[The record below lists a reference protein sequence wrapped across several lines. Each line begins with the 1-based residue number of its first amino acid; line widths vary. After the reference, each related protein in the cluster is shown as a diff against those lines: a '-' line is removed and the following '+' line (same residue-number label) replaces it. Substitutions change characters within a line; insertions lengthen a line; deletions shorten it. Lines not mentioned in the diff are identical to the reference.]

1 MSAAE
6 LTVPLAAVR
15 DQVAD
20 YVSALFLVYG
30 VIIIVYV
37 LTSLIFAMGVRPP
50 YARWSDVVLR
60 FLREVS
66 EPYLRIFRRFV
77 PMIGPLD
84 LSPIVALVVLQIV
97 GGIVVRL
104 IQG

>member
-1 MSAAE
+1 MS
-6 LTVPLAAVR
+6 LVLASAR
-15 DQVAD
+15 GQVAD

-30 VIIIVYV
+30 LIIVVYV
-37 LTSLIFAMGVRPP
+37 LTSLVFSLGIRVP
-50 YARWSDVVLR
+50 YAKWSDAVLT
-60 FLREVS
+60 FLRDVS
-66 EPYLRIFRRFV
+66 EPYLRIFRRFI

-84 LSPIVALVVLQIV
+84 LSPIVALIVLQIV

>member
-1 MSAAE
+1 MS
-6 LTVPLAAVR
+6 LVLASAR
-15 DQVAD
+15 TQIAD

-30 VIIIVYV
+30 LIIVVYV
-37 LTSLIFAMGVRPP
+37 LTSLVFSLGVRVP
-50 YARWSDVVLR
+50 YARWSDAVLT
-60 FLREVS
+60 FLRDVS
-66 EPYLRIFRRFV
+66 EPYLRIFRRFI

-84 LSPIVALVVLQIV
+84 LSPIVALIVLQIV